1 MSSKPYLGYAKEK
14 YASTHVAKI
23 PLCHLEKM
31 YRKYGERGLI
41 EWYRKYKASMKV
53 DTIVVTCLIG
63 GMDFDKALDIIK
75 NNRLKVV

>member
-1 MSSKPYLGYAKEK
+1 MSFQTCLGYAKEK

-23 PLCHLEKM
+23 PLCHLAKM
-31 YRKYGERGLI
+31 YEKYGEKGLI
-41 EWYRKYKASMKV
+41 EWYRKYKVSMKV
-53 DTIVVTCLIG
+53 DTIVITCLIG

>member
-1 MSSKPYLGYAKEK
+1 MSSQFGYSYAKEK

-53 DTIVVTCLIG
+53 DTIIITCLIG
-63 GMDFDKALDIIK
+63 GMDIEKALDIIK
-75 NNRLKVV
+75 NNRLKVI

>member
-1 MSSKPYLGYAKEK
+1 MSFQQYLGYAKEK

-53 DTIVVTCLIG
+53 DTIVVTCMVG
-63 GMDFDKALDIIK
+63 GMDFDTALDIIK
-75 NNRLKVV
+75 KNRLKIV